1 MNMYLEGF
9 LSVATNPLVILM
21 MLAGVAVG
29 IVFGAIPG
37 LTATMAIT
45 ICLPITYAMEPTSAI
60 ALLISLY
67 VGGISGG
74 LISAILL
81 NIPGTPSSI
90 ATTFDGVPMAQA
102 GHAGRA
108 LGIGVF
114 YSFVG
119 TIFGTVILIFIAPQL
134 SKVAIKFSAFEYCA
148 LAVFSLCLVIALAG
162 KDFVKGLMSAILGIM
177 VGTVGLSPLDSMKR
191 FTFGN
196 TQLTSGFEL
205 LTVLIGL
212 YAVTEIAAEAYEA
225 THPRNM
231 TIRKVDRVR
240 GFGFSFAEF
249 RKNIVPMFR
258 SAIIGTGIGILPG
271 IGGGTAGMLSYTVE
285 RTSSKEPEK
294 FGTGCMEGVL
304 ASECSNN
311 AVIGG
316 ALVPLLTLGIPGD
329 GVTAMLLGALM
340 IHQVQPGPLIFQ
352 KYGDVVYAIYAALL
366 ISTIFMLLVE
376 WLGMKAF
383 VNVLRIPRNYLLP
396 PVMALCAIGAFGS
409 SNRVFDVMALAVF
422 GVIGYLLSKA
432 GMPVPPL
439 VLGFILGP
447 MFEENLRRVSQYIM
461 LDKNAWTAHPIAIAF
476 IIAAV
481 LVTVLILRSRK
492 KEGQRAD
499 KARQEQ

>member
-1 MNMYLEGF
+1 MSMYLDGF
-9 LSVATNPLVILM
+9 LSVATNPAVILM

-45 ICLPITYAMEPTSAI
+45 ICLPLTYAMESTSAI

-90 ATTFDGVPMAQA
+90 ATTFDGVPMAQS

-119 TIFGTVILIFIAPQL
+119 TIFGTVILVFIAPQL

-162 KDFVKGLMSAILGIM
+162 KDFIKGVMSALLGVMIA
-177 VGTVGLSPLDSMKR
+177 TVGLSPLDSMKR

-196 TQLTSGFEL
+196 TQLTGGFEL

-212 YAVTEIAAEAYEA
+212 YAVTEIAGEAYEA
-225 THPRNM
+225 THPKKM
-231 TIRKVDRVR
+231 EIRKVDKVK

-249 RKNIVPMFR
+249 RKNFVPMLR
-258 SAIIGTGIGILPG
+258 SAVIGTGIGILPG

-285 RTSSKEPEK
+285 RTSSKNPEK
-294 FGTGCMEGVL
+294 FGKGCMEGIL

-340 IHQVQPGPLIFQ
+340 IHQVVPGPLIFR

-396 PVMALCAIGAFGS
+396 PVIALCAIGAFGS
-409 SNRVFDVMALAVF
+409 SNRVFDVMALVFF

-432 GMPVPPL
+432 DMPVPPL

-447 MFEENLRRVSQYIM
+447 MFEENLRRVSQYM
-461 LDKNAWTAHPIAIAF
+461 VLNPNDWVNHPIAIGFLA
-476 IIAAV
+476 AAV

-492 KEGQRAD
+492 KESRQAPDAGQA
-499 KARQEQ
+499 